1 MKLIK
6 SLENREIL
14 LKGTTRK
21 TTSQEGGFLN
31 IFRPSMTVGLPNQ
44 MCTDVSVLLLLILWA
59 GMSAADAAIQKRNIH
74 GSGTTALIISNEEME
89 DLMKIVK
96 SREESGLL
104 IKRTSGNN

>member
-21 TTSQEGGFLN
+21 TASQEGGFLN

-44 MCTDVSVLLLLILWA
+44 MCTDVS
-59 GMSAADAAIQKRNIH
+59 S
-74 GSGTTALIISNEEME
+74 
-89 DLMKIVK
+89 
-96 SREESGLL
+96 
-104 IKRTSGNN
+104 